1 MSCTKRGVVFMG
13 HIAVVVFLMVTILS
27 IPYAVFADSD
37 TGFDV
42 KKHGFSFDNTAWGKV
57 CYTVVGGT
65 KLRYDANSPFCSGE
79 WGLCGGMSLLA
90 GERFRAGMTSHD
102 LTQGA
107 VKQDVVNAQFRTL
120 DEKTVAKFLEW
131 IASPDVG
138 HTLDPHHS
146 IGYRMKEDWNN
157 LIKPRLDRRE
167 PVVLGLIFDKHARL
181 VDLRAVGALH
191 DLAKQHQILG
201 IGYTMSGSTVKIRA
215 YDPNYHDE
223 VLELTFTLGKTGTS
237 QRLLSGTALSSKRRT
252 PRGIMFVRGVT
263 TTGATAPICPSGK
276 FSTTGQYHGC
286 TCTKGTKK
294 YGGIGNSEAWC
305 EGAEACPSGKFSTTG
320 AHRGCYCAKGNKKY
334 GGIGNSEAWCE
345 GAETCPSGK
354 FSTTGKW
361 RGCHCPEGKKKKYHG
376 VFDQEAECK

>member
-13 HIAVVVFLMVTILS
+13 HIAVVVLLMVTILS

-42 KKHGFSFDNTAWGKV
+42 KKHGFSFNNTAWGKV

-65 KLRYDANSPFCSGE
+65 KLRYDADSPFCSGE

-201 IGYTMSGSTVKIRA
+201 IGYTMSGSTVRIRA

-237 QRLLSGTALSSKRRT
+237 QRLLSGNALGSKRRT
-252 PRGIMFVRGVT
+252 PRGIMFVRGIT
-263 TTGATAPICPSGK
+263 AAGATAPICPSGK

-320 AHRGCYCAKGNKKY
+320 AHRGCYCAKGTKKY

>member
-1 MSCTKRGVVFMG
+1 MNCTKRGVVFMG

-42 KKHGFSFDNTAWGKV
+42 KKHGFSFNNTTWGKV

-65 KLRYDANSPFCSGE
+65 KLRYDADSPFCSGE

-237 QRLLSGTALSSKRRT
+237 QRLLSGNALGSKRRT

-263 TTGATAPICPSGK
+263 AAGATAPICPSGK

-320 AHRGCYCAKGNKKY
+320 AHRGCYCAKGTKKY

-345 GAETCPSGK
+345 GAETCPSGR

>member
-1 MSCTKRGVVFMG
+1 MNCTKRGVVFMG

-65 KLRYDANSPFCSGE
+65 KLRYDADSPFCSGE

-237 QRLLSGTALSSKRRT
+237 QRLLSGNALGSKRRT

-263 TTGATAPICPSGK
+263 AAGATAPICPSGK

>member
-1 MSCTKRGVVFMG
+1 MG

-237 QRLLSGTALSSKRRT
+237 QRLLSGNALGSKRRT
-252 PRGIMFVRGVT
+252 PRGIMFVRGIT
-263 TTGATAPICPSGK
+263 AAGATAPICPSGK

>member
-1 MSCTKRGVVFMG
+1 MG

-42 KKHGFSFDNTAWGKV
+42 KKHGFSFNNTTWGKV

-65 KLRYDANSPFCSGE
+65 KLRYDADSPFCSGE

-237 QRLLSGTALSSKRRT
+237 QRLLSGTALGSKRRT

-263 TTGATAPICPSGK
+263 AAGATAPICPSGK

>member
-42 KKHGFSFDNTAWGKV
+42 KKHGFSFNNTAWGKV

-65 KLRYDANSPFCSGE
+65 KLRYDADSPFCSGE

-201 IGYTMSGSTVKIRA
+201 IGYTVSGSTVRIRA

-237 QRLLSGTALSSKRRT
+237 QRLLSGNALGSKRRT

-263 TTGATAPICPSGK
+263 AAGATAPICPSGK

-320 AHRGCYCAKGNKKY
+320 AHRGCYCAKGTKKY

-376 VFDQEAECK
+376 VFDQDAECK

>member
-1 MSCTKRGVVFMG
+1 MACTRRGMVFMG
-13 HIAVVVFLMVTILS
+13 YTAIVVFLIVTILS
-27 IPYAVFADSD
+27 LPYAVYADSD

-42 KKHGFSFDNTAWGKV
+42 KKHGFSFDNTKWGKV
-57 CYTVVGGT
+57 CYTIVGGT
-65 KLRYDANSPFCSGE
+65 KLRYDADSPFCSGE

-107 VKQDVVNAQFRTL
+107 AKPDIVNAQFRTL

-191 DLAKQHQILG
+191 DLSKQHQILG
-201 IGYTMSGSTVKIRA
+201 IGYTMSGSTVRIRA

-237 QRLLSGTALSSKRRT
+237 QRLLSGNALGSKRRT

-263 TTGATAPICPSGK
+263 TAGATAPICPSGK

-305 EGAEACPSGKFSTTG
+305 EGADPCPSGKFSTTG

-345 GAETCPSGK
+345 GAETCPKGK

>member
-65 KLRYDANSPFCSGE
+65 KLRYDADSPFCSGE

-237 QRLLSGTALSSKRRT
+237 QRLLSGNALGSKRRT

-263 TTGATAPICPSGK
+263 AAGATAPICPSGK